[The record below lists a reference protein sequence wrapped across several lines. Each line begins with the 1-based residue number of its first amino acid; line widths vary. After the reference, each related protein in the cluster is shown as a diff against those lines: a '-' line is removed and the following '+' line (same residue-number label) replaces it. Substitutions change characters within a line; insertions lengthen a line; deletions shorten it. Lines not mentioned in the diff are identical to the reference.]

1 MINNVGIVGVGAM
14 GQEMVRHLVNKGFDV
29 VVYDLQAE
37 QMERAIANG
46 AKGAASIKELA
57 ASTECSIVM
66 VATDAQVEDVVQGD
80 DGILANTTAGHVVL
94 ISSSADPHLCQR
106 LALAASDKDMF
117 VMDAPVV
124 FGLEGAVEGRLKA
137 LVGGDEEALEKV
149 RPVLKSFCS
158 DVIHMGR
165 VGNGQLTKT
174 MNNMLHWTMIVAN
187 YEVLSLAKRFKIHPA
202 RMREVLLQCPAKN
215 GSLERWMGHK
225 LTWHEKDMD
234 TVIDLAQEVGLS
246 LPLHGLVD
254 QLIKQLTPDIT
265 HGLILDPLED

>member
-1 MINNVGIVGVGAM
+1 MIKNVGIVGVGAM
-14 GQEMVRHLVNKGFDV
+14 GQEMARHLVNNGFEV
-29 VVYDLQAE
+29 VVYDLQIE

-46 AKGAASIKELA
+46 ASGASSIKELA

-80 DGILANTTAGHVVL
+80 DGILANTTAGHIVL

-106 LALAASDKDMF
+106 LAQAASARNMF

-124 FGLEGAVEGRLKA
+124 FGLEGAVEGRLKT
-137 LVGGDEEALEKV
+137 LVGGDEQALEKV
-149 RPVLKSFCS
+149 RPALASFCS
-158 DVIHMGR
+158 DVIHMGQ

-202 RMREVLLQCPAKN
+202 RMREVLLQCPAAN
-215 GSLERWMGHK
+215 GSLDRWMGHK

-234 TVIDLAQEVGLS
+234 TVIELAQQVGLS
-246 LPLHGLVD
+246 IPLHGLVD